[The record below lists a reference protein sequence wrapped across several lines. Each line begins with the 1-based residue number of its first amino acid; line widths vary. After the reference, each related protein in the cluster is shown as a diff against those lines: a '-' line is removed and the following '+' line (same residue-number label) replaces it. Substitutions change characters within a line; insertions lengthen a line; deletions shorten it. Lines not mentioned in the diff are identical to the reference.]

1 MGALEH
7 AKTMSREDVLKKIAA
22 LEIQESGIHAGPLTA
37 HFDAA
42 LAENAEEGTDLE
54 IGRASCRERV

>member
-22 LEIQESGIHAGPLTA
+22 LKIQEAGIHAGP
-37 HFDAA
+37 
-42 LAENAEEGTDLE
+42 
-54 IGRASCRERV
+54 